1 MKVYRNMLPTKEFKD
16 LTNNL
21 INANFPWYYNKGV
34 VYEHEDGTPEDK
46 KNFQF
51 THSFYMNDVINS
63 DHFKIL
69 IPLIK
74 IINPLT
80 IVRIKANLLTRTSK
94 IIEHGYHTDYDE
106 NSHKLTTGIFYLN
119 TNNGYTKF
127 KNKKV
132 VKSEANKYIEFKG
145 EESHTGSTCTDE
157 NIMVVINFNYIKK
170 CY

>member
-1 MKVYRNMLPTKEFKD
+1 MQNLIYHEFILNIRLK
-16 LTNNL
+16 NHL

-51 THSFYMNDVINS
+51 THSLYMNDVINS

-106 NSHKLTTGIFYLN
+106 NSHKFTTGIFYLN
-119 TNNGYTKF
+119 TIMDTLNLKI
-127 KNKKV
+127 KRLLKAKQ
-132 VKSEANKYIEFKG
+132 I
-145 EESHTGSTCTDE
+145 
-157 NIMVVINFNYIKK
+157 NI
-170 CY
+170 

>member
-16 LTNNL
+16 LKNNL

-34 VYEHEDGTPEDK
+34 VYEHEDK

-119 TNNGYTKF
+119 TNNGYTKL
-127 KNKKV
+127 KIKRLLKA
-132 VKSEANKYIEFKG
+132 KQI
-145 EESHTGSTCTDE
+145 
-157 NIMVVINFNYIKK
+157 NI
-170 CY
+170 

>member
-1 MKVYRNMLPTKEFKD
+1 MRVYKNFISKKD
-16 LTNNL
+16 LNIL
-21 INANFPWYYNKGV
+21 QEHMLGPNFPWYYNKSV
-34 VYEHEDGTPEDK
+34 VNQYEDGSPEDK

-63 DHFKIL
+63 DQFKIL

-80 IVRIKANLLTRTSK
+80 VVRIKANLLTRTSK

-127 KNKKV
+127 KNKKI

-145 EESHTGSTCTDE
+145 EENHTGSTCTDK
-157 NIMVVINFNYIKK
+157 NIRVVINFNYIKQ
-170 CY
+170 